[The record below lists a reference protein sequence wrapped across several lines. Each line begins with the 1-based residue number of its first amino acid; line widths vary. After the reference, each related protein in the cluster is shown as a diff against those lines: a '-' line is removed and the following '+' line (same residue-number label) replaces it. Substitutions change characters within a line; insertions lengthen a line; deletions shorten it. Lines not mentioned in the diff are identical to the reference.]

1 MQSGDDERVIAEA
14 SEWIVLGDER
24 PLTDEELA
32 AFQQWKSRDPHHA
45 GIYSRLLRTW
55 DSVGTLDAEA
65 LRNAARP
72 TVIPFPQARAGRRWL
87 WPSLAAAAA
96 AVLIAF
102 LTLPIFNA
110 TDRYE
115 TRVAELRQLRLP
127 DGSLATLGPKSR
139 IKVAFAGKVRRVELA
154 GGEAFFEVVKD
165 PSRPFEVDAGGSIVR
180 VLGTKF
186 DVNRSD
192 RGVRISV
199 LEGVVKVRQVDAK
212 HADTASVELR
222 AGQRTEVAVGNGSS
236 DHRPGPGARALPVM
250 AAPAAGS
257 WREGRLVYENVRLG
271 DLIDDMNRYYGPGIT
286 LDGNAA
292 SDTRLTVAL
301 KTSEV
306 RAFMSGLSAIAPVK
320 VQGRADGGY
329 VVHPAQ

>member
-1 MQSGDDERVIAEA
+1 
-14 SEWIVLGDER
+14 
-24 PLTDEELA
+24 
-32 AFQQWKSRDPHHA
+32 
-45 GIYSRLLRTW
+45 
-55 DSVGTLDAEA
+55 
-65 LRNAARP
+65 
-72 TVIPFPQARAGRRWL
+72 
-87 WPSLAAAAA
+87 
-96 AVLIAF
+96 
-102 LTLPIFNA
+102 
-110 TDRYE
+110 
-115 TRVAELRQLRLP
+115 
-127 DGSLATLGPKSR
+127 
-139 IKVAFAGKVRRVELA
+139 
-154 GGEAFFEVVKD
+154 
-165 PSRPFEVDAGGSIVR
+165 
-180 VLGTKF
+180 
-186 DVNRSD
+186 
-192 RGVRISV
+192 
-199 LEGVVKVRQVDAK
+199 
-212 HADTASVELR
+212 VELR